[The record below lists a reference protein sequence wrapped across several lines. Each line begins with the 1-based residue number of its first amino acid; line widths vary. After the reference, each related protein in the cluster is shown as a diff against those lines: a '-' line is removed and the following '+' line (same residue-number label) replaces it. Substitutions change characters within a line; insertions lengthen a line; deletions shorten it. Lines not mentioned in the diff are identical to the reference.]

1 MKTNH
6 KTFLVALGTLA
17 LGLFLGWAFFGGG
30 NTTKTETREKV
41 SEDHAHEA
49 NGRHRPSTRSGEVW
63 TCSMHPQIRQGE
75 PGQCPICGMDLI
87 PVSTVEGETLDE
99 GLIQMSQTALQI
111 ANVQT
116 VAVRR
121 AEPTKEI
128 YLSGKVK
135 ADERNVGE
143 ITARFGGRIE
153 KLYVNFTG
161 QEVQRGQAM
170 ASIYSPELITA
181 QKELFE
187 AAKFR
192 KTNPSFYESAVN
204 KLKLWDLSDRQI
216 QNILES
222 QEVRYRFNILAPQSG
237 TVVARNVS
245 VGDYVQQGQSLFEV
259 TNLDQLWV
267 VFDAYESDLPWIEEG
282 DEINFTVA
290 SLPSQTFTGE
300 VTFIDP
306 FIDPQRRV
314 AEVRTEVK
322 NQQTASRRVH
332 GESGMNPPRPRWTG
346 SATVDKLKPEMFV
359 QGIVESELP
368 GIEDALVVPQSAVL
382 WTGKRAVVYVRQP
395 EFEQP
400 TFAYREVVLGPEA
413 GGYYLVSEG
422 LEAGE
427 EVVTNG
433 VFKVDAAAQLQGK
446 VSMMN
451 PPTDVAPTDV
461 VARPSDPTDSSS
473 EGKVSAERNHTGMT
487 MQKRETVVT
496 KATKT
501 YHDVNPTF
509 EQQLVAVLD
518 PYFALKNALIASN
531 AQQAATTAVQMQT
544 SLAAVDMTLLEGD
557 AHQQWMR
564 NLNTMQEALSTI
576 GTNTTL
582 ETQRTA
588 FAPLSKVLYQS
599 IRQFGVT
606 GLDAYYQYCPMAEN
620 NTGAYWL
627 SKSKEI
633 ENPYFGDQ
641 MLTCGSVKE
650 TID

>member
-30 NTTKTETREKV
+30 NTPKTETREKV

-49 NGRHRPSTRSGEVW
+49 NEVW
-63 TCSMHPQIRQGE
+63 TCSMHPQIRQDG

-99 GLIQMSQTALQI
+99 GLLQMSQTALQI

-128 YLSGKVK
+128 YLSGKVE

-170 ASIYSPELITA
+170 ASVYSPELITA

-245 VGDYVQQGQSLFEV
+245 VGDYVQEGQSLFEV

-290 SLPSQTFTGE
+290 SLPGQTFTGE
-300 VTFIDP
+300 ITFINP

-322 NQQTASRRVH
+322 NQQTAS
-332 GESGMNPPRPRWTG
+332 
-346 SATVDKLKPEMFV
+346 TVDKLKPEMFV

-368 GIEDALVVPQSAVL
+368 GVEDALVLPQSAVL

-451 PPTDVAPTDV
+451 PPMDVAPTDV

-473 EGKVSAERNHTGMT
+473 EGKVSAERNHNGMT
-487 MQKRETVVT
+487 MQKREMVVT

-501 YHDVNPTF
+501 YRDVNPTF
-509 EQQLVAVLD
+509 KQQLVTVLA

-557 AHQQWMR
+557 VHQQWMR

-576 GTNTTL
+576 ETNTTL

-606 GLDAYYQYCPMAEN
+606 GLNAYYQYCPMAEN

-650 TID
+650 IIN